1 MYLLAEEGTE
11 SKHAEFNMRNR
22 VYCRIQNMSERLAVM
37 TEMERFANSDLAQA
51 AGSLVRDLKE
61 TKKRGK
67 YKPRASRSK

>member
-1 MYLLAEEGTE
+1 
-11 SKHAEFNMRNR
+11 
-22 VYCRIQNMSERLAVM
+22 MSERLAVM